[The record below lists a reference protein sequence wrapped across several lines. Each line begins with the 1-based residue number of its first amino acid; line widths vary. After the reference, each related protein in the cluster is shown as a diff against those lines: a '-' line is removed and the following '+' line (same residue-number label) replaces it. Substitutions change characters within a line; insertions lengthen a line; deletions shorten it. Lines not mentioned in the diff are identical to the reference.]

1 MRNDK
6 PRFSKCPWVD
16 LAEIEERN
24 DQATLLA
31 LSFPSSISAR
41 STQRHLL
48 NLGLLQDRLELQDLP
63 KTYSPTSSGCLSF
76 SRTVRSHSTC
86 YGKAMKRT
94 ALNSDSGLGV
104 TFQPKNVRFLGS
116 RLGGMAKFASIC
128 PHVFLYDYV
137 WVTLSNWVWVQTG
150 WCATRIIKSTYGF
163 EDHLTHPD
171 VVNMANWAPKSYHD
185 NENLQFHPGIHH
197 DSSIFTFFTYCMFTF
212 SLLHGFPVQISSE
225 TDPVSSRWQP
235 VGVILRSMKLLRLAL
250 PSSKSQQNQQI
261 GVYWV
266 FN

>member
-1 MRNDK
+1 MK
-6 PRFSKCPWVD
+6 VKV
-16 LAEIEERN
+16 
-24 DQATLLA
+24 A

-104 TFQPKNVRFLGS
+104 TFQPKNGRFLGP

-128 PHVFLYDYV
+128 PHVLLYDYV
-137 WVTLSNWVWVQTG
+137 WVWVQTG

-163 EDHLTHPD
+163 EDRPIPMWETQRIEPQSHTR
-171 VVNMANWAPKSYHD
+171 SYHD
-185 NENLQFHPGIHH
+185 HENLQFHPGIHH
-197 DSSIFTFFTYCMFTF
+197 DSSIFTFFTYCMLTF
-212 SLLHGFPVQISSE
+212 SLHGFPVQISSE

>member
-16 LAEIEERN
+16 LAEIEEGN

-63 KTYSPTSSGCLSF
+63 KTYSPISSGCLSF

-104 TFQPKNVRFLGS
+104 TFQPKNGRFLGP

-128 PHVFLYDYV
+128 PHVLLYDYV
-137 WVTLSNWVWVQTG
+137 WVTE
-150 WCATRIIKSTYGF
+150 YGF
-163 EDHLTHPD
+163 KLDGALLEL
-171 VVNMANWAPKSYHD
+171 
-185 NENLQFHPGIHH
+185 
-197 DSSIFTFFTYCMFTF
+197 SSPRMV
-212 SLLHGFPVQISSE
+212 SR
-225 TDPVSSRWQP
+225 TDPSRCEKHGELSP
-235 VGVILRSMKLLRLAL
+235 KVIPGHTMIMRICNSTPESIMTL
-250 PSSKSQQNQQI
+250 PSSHSSHI
-261 GVYWV
+261 AC
-266 FN
+266 

>member
-16 LAEIEERN
+16 LAEIEEGN
-24 DQATLLA
+24 DEATMKVKAA
-31 LSFPSSISAR
+31 LPFPSSISAR

-104 TFQPKNVRFLGS
+104 TFQPKNGRFLGS
-116 RLGGMAKFASIC
+116 RLGGDGKVCI
-128 PHVFLYDYV
+128 
-137 WVTLSNWVWVQTG
+137 
-150 WCATRIIKSTYGF
+150 
-163 EDHLTHPD
+163 
-171 VVNMANWAPKSYHD
+171 
-185 NENLQFHPGIHH
+185 NLP
-197 DSSIFTFFTYCMFTF
+197 TC
-212 SLLHGFPVQISSE
+212 IS
-225 TDPVSSRWQP
+225 V
-235 VGVILRSMKLLRLAL
+235 
-250 PSSKSQQNQQI
+250 
-261 GVYWV
+261 
-266 FN
+266 